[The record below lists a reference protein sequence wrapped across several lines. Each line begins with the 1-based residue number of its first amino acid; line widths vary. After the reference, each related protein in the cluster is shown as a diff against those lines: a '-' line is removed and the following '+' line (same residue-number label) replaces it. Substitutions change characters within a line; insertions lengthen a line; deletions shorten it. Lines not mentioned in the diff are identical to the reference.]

1 MTESRTYGGYE
12 GTFKVSSYAFPNLI
26 PFEFLI
32 DNFVM
37 GNTGCLSFEAGRT
50 PLADIAKTLVR

>member
-50 PLADIAKTLVR
+50 PLADIA